1 MKIPYRRVNRDATEL
16 FRSGEGYNLYAME
29 VEQCRDICLVHTGFA
44 LDIPEGYMGFVF
56 THPSNL
62 RSGVLVYD
70 DVRPISGKAGEELI
84 VRVTNLHDAPP
95 DYLRYYLFTHPVAR
109 LYIFPMQSVELELQ
123 Q

>member
-29 VEQCRDICLVHTGFA
+29 VEQFRDIYLVHTGFA

-56 THPSNL
+56 THP
-62 RSGVLVYD
+62 
-70 DVRPISGKAGEELI
+70 
-84 VRVTNLHDAPP
+84 
-95 DYLRYYLFTHPVAR
+95 VAR